1 MRGAFTLDEPSDE
14 RWHLA
19 LDLLTTGEA
28 AVAIGNLNLYRDA
41 TGPRADGRLHVE
53 VRASSALTNLTIA
66 IATADVASGL
76 AQLDDLRADERFA
89 ALVAEHGLTTDYVS
103 DDDIGRTRLA
113 SVAADRSLEWQPPFA
128 PRT

>member
-1 MRGAFTLDEPSDE
+1 VRGAFTLDEPSGE
-14 RWHLA
+14 HWHLA

-53 VRASSALTNLTIA
+53 VRASSAPSNLT